1 MEMTGYV
8 YDSKLWITKDGINGS
23 KEIYLSSMPYIGRVI
38 LDNAS
43 IGRIVEGCTQY
54 MKGAVVYTKCS
65 KDSKYVGGEIVP
77 DAIYDGIDNGI
88 IIKKCQTAVFDMGQ
102 NITAI
107 PYIKMKGEAG
117 ERVTIRFDE
126 VLNDGSEVTE
136 NYISGI
142 HNASGPK
149 GTILEIGQQDGAMLR
164 L

>member
-1 MEMTGYV
+1 M
-8 YDSKLWITKDGINGS
+8 
-23 KEIYLSSMPYIGRVI
+23 
-38 LDNAS
+38 
-43 IGRIVEGCTQY
+43 
-54 MKGAVVYTKCS
+54 
-65 KDSKYVGGEIVP
+65 GGEIVP

-88 IIKKCQTAVFDMGQ
+88 IIKKGQTAVFDMGQ

-142 HNASGPK
+142 HNASGSK